1 MWDSIF
7 FHLENIWKDTRAFRY
22 LHGVIFFVMAIGMAV
37 PFWMGATVWDL
48 MSEAALSRY
57 QLPEQLIVAEYQDR
71 ISEAET
77 SEIEAQQRQKLKKES
92 EQIGISAF
100 LSEEVQWKKWNGEPY
115 VQGCSKNFWKLN
127 GYQVLDGA
135 DPEKEWSGKGEPCY
149 VCDNCDLLYRNG
161 ICPGDEIQIA
171 GKSFTVAGILKAPK
185 LYGSIAISYKA
196 LAALADGKEAQ
207 FQGLYRFFEPTA
219 PEAVNG
225 VLLEMDSVIGVLT
238 GTEQEAVYLQSVERI
253 AKERLTTGI
262 AMLIF
267 TMISLVSVNGGML
280 MQEQK
285 QLAVRQAIGAKE
297 KELFWEYALRMEV
310 LYLLACAVNVPLYPI
325 LFGSMHGMSRE
336 LPLPVVGIVGIAGSA
351 VWLFVTGILW
361 ERMIGKQALIP
372 ILKGDV

>member
-7 FHLENIWKDTRAFRY
+7 FHLENIWKDTLAFRY

-48 MSEAALSRY
+48 TSEAALSRY

-71 ISEAET
+71 ISEAEA

-92 EQIGISAF
+92 ERVGISAF
-100 LSEEVQWKKWNGEPY
+100 LSVEVQWKTQSGAPY
-115 VQGCSKNFWKLN
+115 VQGCSENFWKLN
-127 GYQVLDGA
+127 GYRVLEGVG
-135 DPEKEWSGKGEPCY
+135 PEKEWMENGEPCY

-161 ICPGDEIQIA
+161 IHPGDEIQIG

-196 LAALADGKEAQ
+196 LAEVADGKEAQ

-219 PEAVNG
+219 PEAVNP

-238 GTEQEAVYLQSVERI
+238 GTEQETVYLESVEHI

-262 AMLIF
+262 AMMIF
-267 TMISLVSVNGGML
+267 TMLSLISVNGGML

-285 QLAVRQAIGAKE
+285 QIAVRQAMGATA
-297 KELFWEYALRMEV
+297 KELFCEYALRMEA
-310 LYLLACAVNVPLYPI
+310 LYLLACAVNVPLYPL

-336 LPLPVVGIVGIAGSA
+336 LPFPVMGIVGIVGSA

-361 ERMIGKQALIP
+361 DQMIGKQALIP

>member
-1 MWDSIF
+1 MQSSIF

-48 MSEAALSRY
+48 MSEAALSKY
-57 QLPEQLIVAEYQDR
+57 QLPEQLIVAEYQNR
-71 ISEAET
+71 ISEAEA
-77 SEIEAQQRQKLKKES
+77 SDIEEQQRQKMKKES
-92 EQIGISAF
+92 ERIGISAF

-115 VQGCSKNFWKLN
+115 VQGCSENFWKLN

-135 DPEKEWSGKGEPCY
+135 GPEKEWS
-149 VCDNCDLLYRNG
+149 G

-253 AKERLTTGI
+253 AKERLTNGI

-297 KELFWEYALRMEV
+297 KELFWEYALRMET

>member
-7 FHLENIWKDTRAFRY
+7 FHLENIWKDTLAFRY

-207 FQGLYRFFEPTA
+207 FQGLYRFLSRRHRRQLTA
-219 PEAVNG
+219 
-225 VLLEMDSVIGVLT
+225 
-238 GTEQEAVYLQSVERI
+238 YYW
-253 AKERLTTGI
+253 K
-262 AMLIF
+262 
-267 TMISLVSVNGGML
+267 
-280 MQEQK
+280 
-285 QLAVRQAIGAKE
+285 
-297 KELFWEYALRMEV
+297 W
-310 LYLLACAVNVPLYPI
+310 I
-325 LFGSMHGMSRE
+325 L
-336 LPLPVVGIVGIAGSA
+336 
-351 VWLFVTGILW
+351 
-361 ERMIGKQALIP
+361 
-372 ILKGDV
+372 